1 MIWCGGVIKFYLYY
15 SEPDLR
21 QMKIFRKKFTFK
33 YFPFFGLVTSLILFC
48 SVLAAN
54 EVAVIKVKYRRAAE
68 LVPVVQSLLS
78 ADGSVTVSQRVNSL
92 VIVDNPDAIR
102 RVYAYLE
109 RFDTPVEQVRIHVR
123 FNTDASDEER
133 AVATRGRYSNDNV
146 SVVVGGKKK
155 DGAEIAVQDRGHRR
169 SGTSSAFVVA
179 MSGSPAFIRT
189 GKEIPYRQGSAFF
202 RRHAPGGETVV
213 WRTAE
218 SGFEVTPIVA
228 GENVHLK
235 ILPRVAYDDRK
246 DAVIRFFEAQ
256 TELTVP
262 FGQWVEIGGSTDRQ
276 NEIFREI
283 LSRSKGGGKSVNTVS
298 IMVERH

>member
-1 MIWCGGVIKFYLYY
+1 
-15 SEPDLR
+15 
-21 QMKIFRKKFTFK
+21 MKIFRKKYTFK
-33 YFPFFGLVTSLILFC
+33 YFPFFGLVTALILFC

-78 ADGSVTVSQRVNSL
+78 VDGSVTVSQRVNSL

-133 AVATRGRYSNDNV
+133 AVAARGRYSNDNV

-155 DGAEIAVQDRGHRR
+155 DGAEISVQDRGHRR

-235 ILPRVAYDDRK
+235 ILPRVAYDNRK

-283 LSRSKGGGKSVNTVS
+283 LSRSKGGGNSVNTVS